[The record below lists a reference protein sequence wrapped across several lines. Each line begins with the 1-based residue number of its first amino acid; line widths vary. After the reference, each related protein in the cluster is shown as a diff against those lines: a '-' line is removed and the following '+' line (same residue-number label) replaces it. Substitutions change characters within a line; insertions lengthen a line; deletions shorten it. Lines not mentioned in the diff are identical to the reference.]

1 METIDYSTRGDLV
14 AALLEFRKQGVKVDV
29 IGNGK
34 TLRFPEGINSTPEDE
49 EPEGDSLLG
58 VVIPLAPAEQPA
70 GEPATPPPPD
80 DAGSPATTEGGE
92 TMRDGQT
99 LDESLAQRDAELATT
114 EGSGDEGLDG
124 LKALEDE
131 DMDRSTFTN
140 EGTCSKCHEAA
151 IADENGGW
159 VHVESAT
166 HGDEEGQFVPN
177 EPPASTTEDDDE
189 DLIGAP
195 ATEPAKATKR
205 PRKKA

>member
-29 IGNGK
+29 IGDGK

-58 VVIPLAPAEQPA
+58 VVIPPAPIEQPA

-80 DAGSPATTEGGE
+80 DAGSPATTEGE
-92 TMRDGQT
+92 EIMRDGQT
-99 LDESLAQRDAELATT
+99 LEESLAQRDAELATT
-114 EGSGDEGLDG
+114 EGSGDEGLEG
-124 LKALEDE
+124 LKALEEE

-140 EGTCSKCHEAA
+140 EGTCSECDGAA

-159 VHVESAT
+159 VHVESVT
-166 HGDEEGQFVPN
+166 HDEEGQFVPN
-177 EPPASTTEDDDE
+177 EPPAAITEDDE